1 MLLIAR
7 YALLSILVLFCVST
21 QAKNNILG
29 PPDGDGPVVVDIGF
43 YLSNI
48 NFISEA
54 DETFHFE
61 GVLSMHWKDPRLA
74 FDPAVTGYDDLY
86 YQGYYQFNEVFTG
99 WWPQVF
105 LANEAGGF
113 EQQGI
118 VLRITP
124 DGNVYYTEE
133 IEAVAKS
140 HFNLARYPFDRQQ
153 LAAIFEVLGFE
164 SEEVLLRVDPASSGI
179 WDDDEHKVEI
189 PQWYSPELSS
199 SVVEYRPSYLD
210 GRDGHLSA
218 FRVQID
224 VERDPRY
231 TLRLVGLPVIIF
243 VILSWSVF
251 WMDRSSVGDRMDITF
266 MGILTVVAY
275 QIMFS
280 GSLPKI
286 SYPTVLGLF
295 MIISFVT
302 MCASVA
308 VNLRVWVLDSRG
320 LFENGDR
327 LDQRSRY
334 LFPIVYVLS
343 ILLAGGSLYVAG

>member
-29 PPDGDGPVVVDIGF
+29 PPDSDGPVVVDIGF

-48 NFISEA
+48 NFINEG

-74 FDPAVTGYDDLY
+74 FDPSVTGYDDKY

-105 LANEAGGF
+105 LANEAGEF
-113 EQQGI
+113 EQQG
-118 VLRITP
+118 VMVRITP
-124 DGNVYYTEE
+124 DGSVYYTEE

-140 HFNLARYPFDRQQ
+140 HFKLARYPFDRQQ

-164 SEEVLLRVDPASSGI
+164 NDQVVLRVDPASSGM
-179 WDDDEHKVEI
+179 WEDDQHKVEI
-189 PQWYSPELSS
+189 PQWYTPKLSS
-199 SVVEYRPSYLD
+199 SIVEYQPRYLNGGD
-210 GRDGHLSA
+210 GSLSA
-218 FRVQID
+218 FRVQFD
-224 VERDPRY
+224 VERNPRY
-231 TLRLVGLPVIIF
+231 TLRLVGLPVMIF

-286 SYPTVLGLF
+286 SYFTVLGSF
-295 MIISFVT
+295 MIISFIT

-327 LDQRSRY
+327 LDRRSRY
-334 LFPIVYVLS
+334 LFPITYVLS
-343 ILLAGGSLYVAG
+343 ILFVGGSLYVAG

>member
-1 MLLIAR
+1 M
-7 YALLSILVLFCVST
+7 LVLFCVST

-29 PPDGDGPVVVDIGF
+29 PPDSDGPVVVDIGF
-43 YLSNI
+43 YLSNV

-74 FDPAVTGYDDLY
+74 FDPAVTGYDNLY

-140 HFNLARYPFDRQQ
+140 HFKLARYPFDRQQ

-224 VERDPRY
+224 IERDPRY

-286 SYPTVLGLF
+286 SYPTILGSF
-295 MIISFVT
+295 MMISFVT
-302 MCASVA
+302 MCASVV